1 MSTHTTIQKEDVERL
16 ANLAR
21 LSLTDQEIAFFQKD
35 IEAILGF
42 VDVVQDVPNQEGSLK
57 SEGFAPVGGMRD
69 DVSRSVPNSSSP
81 ADLIQMAPDH
91 TDQAVKVKKIL
102 G

>member
-21 LSLTDQEIAFFQKD
+21 LALTDQEIAFFQKD
-35 IEAILGF
+35 IEAILSF
-42 VDVVQDVPNQEGSLK
+42 VDVVQDVPHQTETPT
-57 SEGFAPVGGMRD
+57 SEGFAPVGGMRSD
-69 DVSRSVPNSSSP
+69 EHRTVPSSSSP
-81 ADLIQMAPDH
+81 EDLIHAAPNH